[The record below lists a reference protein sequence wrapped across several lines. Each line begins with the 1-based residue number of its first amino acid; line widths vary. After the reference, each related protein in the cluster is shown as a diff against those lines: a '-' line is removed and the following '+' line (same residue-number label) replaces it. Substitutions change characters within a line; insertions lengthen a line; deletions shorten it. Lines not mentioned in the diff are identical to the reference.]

1 MTTNDELDRVV
12 GWFRARLP
20 EEWSPTA
27 AEITVDREE
36 ITVVLAVADPAVAED
51 DGADVV
57 AEARAARVAAFR
69 EDTRKRRM
77 DLADQAGRRF
87 GRTVSWGASVTGDG
101 PDGESPH
108 RELWTHVAAPVMTRL
123 RQPQR
128 IVLDT
133 LVEAGVARSRA
144 DALAWCVRLV
154 GQHEGD
160 WLGDLRSAM
169 TEVREVRERGPRA

>member
-87 GRTVSWGASVTGDG
+87 GRTVSWGASVTAATGRRDRTADRRTASCG
-101 PDGESPH
+101 PT
-108 RELWTHVAAPVMTRL
+108 W
-123 RQPQR
+123 
-128 IVLDT
+128 
-133 LVEAGVARSRA
+133 
-144 DALAWCVRLV
+144 
-154 GQHEGD
+154 
-160 WLGDLRSAM
+160 
-169 TEVREVRERGPRA
+169 PRP